1 MSRIRADQILNSA
14 GTGAPNFS
22 QGLTGTT
29 GTFSGNVSIG
39 GTLTY
44 EDVTSIDSVGI
55 ITARSGLNV
64 TGGQLNVGSN
74 IKIGNAGVIT
84 ATSFSGDGS
93 ALTGIGGTANVSTN
107 TLSVSGVSTFA
118 NAATFNDIP
127 TPTDIPSADACH
139 IYAYQDD
146 LRLSAGSELQFY
158 SDGFHRWTITS
169 SGALE
174 THATTYYNLGN
185 SSDSG
190 GRVGNGY
197 FQTSVDLIDNGELRL
212 GTGDDLKLY
221 HDGTHSYITCD
232 GGNLKIQSTNLDD
245 IQILNDQETSIVKTD
260 FSAYSAKFK
269 PSTSVDLYYGGSKK
283 FETTSTGVEVTGN
296 ITVNG
301 ENYPTSG
308 SLSNRNKVINGA
320 MNIAQRSTSQAVGA
334 GYKTVDRFNVSFANG
349 NVAQEQHALNSGDTG
364 PWAQGFREAFR
375 LTNTSTSTGPMSFRE
390 INYIMESQDVATMGW
405 DYNNTNSFVTLSF
418 WAKASVTQTYYLSLV
433 NDDGAYMRTHPLALT
448 AGVWKY
454 FEIAIPG
461 DSNLTFN
468 MDNGVGLR
476 IRFIPFYGI
485 IYTGSVADNTWRSAA
500 GPDYLPDMT
509 NTWAGTT
516 DATFDVTGVQFEL
529 GSKAT
534 PFEFRST
541 GDELLKCQRYFIRQD
556 WALCNNIYGIAYRW
570 IPPGP
575 SVNMRTAPSMS
586 YFNPNTG
593 TANQTYEHSSGT
605 ARTINSSPAALSATS
620 GSTIYFGTSTNGT
633 YGQYV
638 RVHMDA
644 ELS

>member
-1 MSRIRADQILNSA
+1 MSKIQVNEVVNHFDN
-14 GTGAPNFS
+14 GAPDFPRGVTVTGISTVN
-22 QGLTGTT
+22 GNIDVNLT
-29 GTFSGNVSIG
+29 
-39 GTLTY
+39 
-44 EDVTSIDSVGI
+44 
-55 ITARSGLNV
+55 NV
-64 TGGQLNVGSN
+64 TVSGIL
-74 IKIGNAGVIT
+74 T
-84 ATSFSGDGS
+84 ATSFSGDGT
-93 ALTGIGGTANVSTN
+93 ALTGIAGTANVSTN
-107 TLSVSGVSTFA
+107 TLSVSGVSTLSSGVFLPEDQELKLGGS
-118 NAATFNDIP
+118 AADPDFKIYNDSTSSYINS
-127 TPTDIPSADACH
+127 TQAG
-139 IYAYQDD
+139 AY
-146 LRLSAGSELQFY
+146 LRIISAGGMVMQ
-158 SDGFHRWTITS
+158 
-169 SGALE
+169 
-174 THATTYYNLGN
+174 
-185 SSDSG
+185 
-190 GRVGNGY
+190 V
-197 FQTSVDLIDNGELRL
+197 
-212 GTGDDLKLY
+212 
-221 HDGTHSYITCD
+221 
-232 GGNLKIQSTNLDD
+232 GGNENSLFAAQNGKVS
-245 IQILNDQETSIVKTD
+245 
-260 FSAYSAKFK
+260 
-269 PSTSVDLYYGGSKK
+269 LYYDGSEKI
-283 FETTSTGVEVTGN
+283 ETTSTGVEVTGN

-375 LTNTSTSTGPMSFRE
+375 LTNTGTSTGPMSFRE
-390 INYIMESQDVATMGW
+390 INYIMEAQDVATMGW